1 MASSA
6 TRPGRDVT
14 RDDVARLAGVSS
26 AVVSYVV
33 NNGPRP
39 VAEAT
44 RLRVQTAIE
53 KLGYRPNAAAR
64 SLTTGRPQLLGLI
77 VPDLQ
82 NPYFS
87 ALAEAVEAAAK
98 AKGLGLVLAQAQS
111 EDLPGLVE
119 SLSGRLVAGIITATL
134 PTPEVT
140 QAVLRNRV
148 PMVKLSLAL
157 PLDQMPSIWPDYY
170 GGTRAAVDHLI
181 AVHGHR
187 EVALIT
193 GSEQRD
199 ERERAWH
206 DSLREAGLGTG
217 HLIRTEWSAHGGFAA
232 AEVLLTEH
240 DGVTAVFVTSDQQ
253 AIGVIAGLYR
263 AGRTVPADIALA
275 SFDGSPD
282 AEFTIPPLTTVD
294 VPLAEMAADAI
305 AEILGVHV
313 GRRTY
318 PAQLV
323 VRRSCGCMPE
333 G

>member
-1 MASSA
+1 VASSA

-44 RLRVQTAIE
+44 RLRVQGAIE

-98 AKGLGLVLAQAQS
+98 EQGLGLVLAQAQS
-111 EDLPGLVE
+111 ADLPELVE

-140 QAVLRNRV
+140 QALLRNRV

-157 PLDQMPSIWPDYY
+157 PLDAMRSIWPDYY

-193 GSEQRD
+193 GSELRD

-217 HLIRTEWSAHGGFAA
+217 HLIRTAWSAHGGFAA
-232 AEVLLTEH
+232 AATLLADH
-240 DGVTAVFVTSDQQ
+240 DAATAVFVTSDQQ

-263 AGRTVPADIALA
+263 AGRIVPDDIAIT
-275 SFDGSPD
+275 SFDGSLD

-305 AEILGVHV
+305 AEILGVHTV
-313 GRRTY
+313 GRAY

-323 VRRSCGCMPE
+323 VRRSCGCNSAV
-333 G
+333 

>member
-6 TRPGRDVT
+6 TRPTRDVT

-33 NNGPRP
+33 NSGPRP

-44 RLRVQTAIE
+44 RRRVQEAIE

-64 SLTTGRPQLLGLI
+64 SLTTGRPQLLGLV

-87 ALAEAVEAAAK
+87 ALAEAVETAAK
-98 AKGLGLVLAQAQS
+98 EQGLGLVLAQAQS
-111 EDLPGLVE
+111 EDLPRLVE

-134 PTPEVT
+134 PTPEVA
-140 QAVLRNRV
+140 QILLRNRV

-157 PLDQMPSIWPDYY
+157 PLDPMPSIWPDYY

-181 AVHGHR
+181 SVHGHR
-187 EVALIT
+187 QIVLVT

-206 DSLREAGLGTG
+206 DILREADLDTS
-217 HLIRTEWSAHGGFAA
+217 HLIRTSWSAHGGFEAA
-232 AEVLLTEH
+232 GALLADH
-240 DGVTAVFVTSDQQ
+240 GAVTAAFVTSDQQ
-253 AIGVIAGLYR
+253 AIGVMAGLYR
-263 AGRTVPADIALA
+263 AGRSVPTDIAIT

-294 VPLAEMAADAI
+294 VPLADMAADAI
-305 AEILGVHV
+305 AEILGVPYL
-313 GRRTY
+313 GRTY
-318 PAQLV
+318 PTRLV
-323 VRRSCGCMPE
+323 VRRSCGCEPA
-333 G
+333 